1 MGVVV
6 VLFGL
11 GPPLTK
17 LITAPPLVGAAMRFA
32 VSVPVL
38 LALLALRGGRVNW
51 QLLRRTMWPGLA
63 FGTNLIFVFATLQ
76 EVTVSV
82 LSTVVAN
89 QPAVLLLLAGPLFG
103 ERPTVRHALWTLGGV
118 AGAALVILGA
128 GSEVRATPLGLLLA
142 LAALVTFTVYWV
154 LTRSARSGTDVDPI
168 SWMAGVNIWALASAI
183 PPVLLWTTADGWRQF
198 AGLDWLWILLIALLT
213 GALGHVLMS
222 WVHAY
227 VEAARSSLYLL
238 GMHVVAVGASWPIHG
253 EALTVVQVLGGLV
266 VLVCVAMVIRI
277 PVRTAS
283 LCRDT
288 AGVVIHP
295 GLLVVQR
302 RDQSSSLG

>member
-32 VSVPVL
+32 ISVPVL

-128 GSEVRATPLGLLLA
+128 GSEVRATLLGLLLA

-283 LCRDT
+283 
-288 AGVVIHP
+288 
-295 GLLVVQR
+295 Q
-302 RDQSSSLG
+302 

>member
-283 LCRDT
+283 
-288 AGVVIHP
+288 
-295 GLLVVQR
+295 Q
-302 RDQSSSLG
+302 